1 MSSTPEKMQ
10 GSMQTKLTT
19 KADEMV
25 VQVQSPDG
33 DEAHMDREGA
43 DAQAQGLGYEF
54 EVKEQDRWLPIAN
67 GAYTLPCPLL
77 LFDLCRP
84 PLPSACRRI
93 VSGCLHTLQSR
104 ACRASASIR
113 CSLYPE
119 RATQSRRV
127 PDQPAALQRAPC
139 RPRLHIPPRPR
150 HKQPPRPPSTMP
162 LLQTLTFVTLLQLPA
177 S

>member
-1 MSSTPEKMQ
+1 MSSTPEKLQ
-10 GSMQTKLTT
+10 GSMHSKSNT
-19 KADEMV
+19 KADDMV
-25 VQVQSPDG
+25 VQVQSPD

-67 GAYTLPCPLL
+67 GAYTLPCPRL
-77 LFDLCRP
+77 LFDLRAA

-93 VSGCLHTLQSR
+93 ARGRLHALQSR
-104 ACRASASIR
+104 ACRASQSI
-113 CSLYPE
+113 CPSP

-127 PDQPAALQRAPC
+127 PEQSAALQRAPC
-139 RPRLHIPPRPR
+139 RPRLHIPRRPR
-150 HKQPPRPPSTMP
+150 HKHRPRPLSTMP